1 MERKQNRTKHTK
13 YEIDEKEQ
21 QSAYF
26 IKSFLMTYIYLGV
39 GKSKEEL
46 LDFKELFNVPLFL
59 LNCYDSTMIKQL
71 YLYRIEMYG
80 MNRIQMLNIETNTID
95 RFWKRKLS
103 HMTYINTKPQIRR
116 SIHIINRKC

>member
-1 MERKQNRTKHTK
+1 MCR
-13 YEIDEKEQ
+13 Y
-21 QSAYF
+21 
-26 IKSFLMTYIYLGV
+26 
-39 GKSKEEL
+39 
-46 LDFKELFNVPLFL
+46 FL